1 LPEFYFLIKS
11 NSINSGSDKK
21 VIKSNFRYLKR
32 LLHGGFPPCYPMLET
47 SDHHVL
53 GLPRC
58 FLSQTYIAP
67 QFAWR
72 LNPSLLRQSAEGN
85 RTGLAFIFFSH
96 LHIRTFS
103 HPHIRTSAHP
113 HIRTSAHPHIRTS
126 AHPHIRTSAHPHIRT
141 SAHPH
146 ICTSAHLHIRTSAH
160 LHICT
165 SAHPHI
171 RTSAHLH
178 ICTSAHPHIP
188 RPLQI
193 PSKIRIFECP
203 PASFIQSHPQ

>member
-1 LPEFYFLIKS
+1 MPEFYFLIKS

-85 RTGLAFIFFSH
+85 RTGLAFIFFS
-96 LHIRTFS
+96 TSS
-103 HPHIRTSAHP
+103 HPHIF
-113 HIRTSAHPHIRTS
+113 
-126 AHPHIRTSAHPHIRT
+126 TSAHPHIRT